1 MTHIEAKSI
10 HIWLRYDPKCNIIT
24 SQCSPHPHHG
34 VQQIP
39 IMVTNPTIT
48 TLMMVFNT
56 MSIFNYHMV
65 TNFVI
70 IPDFIMV
77 FKANPMCNFIKVMYL
92 TIMLYLST
100 WLTMVLNYPTLPKKA
115 NLHILL
121 SNIGPKA
128 RPETRTKSLRDRKTE
143 KTENGRTVTTIV
155 SILHFAPL
163 ELAPSDSTL
172 FSIP

>member
-1 MTHIEAKSI
+1 MTHIEEKSI
-10 HIWLRYDPKCNIIT
+10 HIWLRYDPKRNIIT

-77 FKANPMCNFIKVMYL
+77 FKANPMCDFIKVMY
-92 TIMLYLST
+92 
-100 WLTMVLNYPTLPKKA
+100 LTMVLNYPTLPKKA